1 MNRYYRIRAY
11 VSSLLFGKIGSS
23 RLEYFSS
30 FITPVDTILDIGCD
44 KGMVFETIKKPE
56 GVSLIAGV
64 DITRNHSEK
73 YSHVTGDAIKLPVKS
88 SSFSLVTAFSVIEH
102 IHENERGLFYKE
114 AKRVMKENGELL
126 IQQPNRY
133 ALVESHTF
141 LPFYGFLPKR
151 WHQVMYTEKEVYY
164 VSVPSLKEVLHS
176 LEQNGFKVIS
186 IETYD
191 APFLPFGRYLKKIGL
206 FRLFPMGF
214 IIRARKEGTLNNQSN
229 KKELGEAG

>member
-1 MNRYYRIRAY
+1 MNMYYQARAY

-23 RLEYFSS
+23 RLGYLSS
-30 FITPVDTILDIGCD
+30 FITPVDSILDIGCD

-56 GVSLIAGV
+56 EVGLIAGV
-64 DITRNHSEK
+64 DITKNRSKK
-73 YSHVTGDAIKLPVKS
+73 YSHVTGDAVKLPVKS

-102 IHENERGLFYKE
+102 VHENERGLFYKE
-114 AKRVMKENGELL
+114 AKRVMKEKGELL

-151 WHQVMYTEKEVYY
+151 WHQLMYTEKEVYY
-164 VSVPSLKEVLHS
+164 VSVPSLKEVLRS

-191 APFLPFGRYLKKIGL
+191 APFLPFGRYLKKMGL

-214 IIRARKEGTLNNQSN
+214 IIRARKDGAFEKQPN
-229 KKELGEAG
+229 KNDFDEAG